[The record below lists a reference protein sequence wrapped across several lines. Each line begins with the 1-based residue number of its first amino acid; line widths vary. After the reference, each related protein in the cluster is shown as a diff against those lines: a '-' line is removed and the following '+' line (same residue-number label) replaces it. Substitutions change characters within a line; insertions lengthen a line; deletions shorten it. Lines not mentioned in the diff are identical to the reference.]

1 MPRRTDGSG
10 SGDGSGIGDGSGSGV
25 EKGSGDGSG
34 SGNGSGSGDGSG
46 SRGGR
51 AGAPGKGQRLH
62 PTWPH
67 TRRSHYLRPGGP
79 WRIGSLDATLSASG
93 PASTHRVVDGRSI
106 LEGPALE
113 DSVATVAGRLRSAG
127 VRRGDGVAWQL
138 PNGLPAVVLYR
149 ACWRLGAVA
158 LPVHAAAREIEV
170 ERSLEQVPCRLVLA
184 APDSAMAQRERAIIV
199 PQGVAG
205 LETLCQVLPAGPPV
219 APGSSARP
227 ADLAVVM
234 FTSGS
239 TGRPKA
245 VLHTQRGL
253 AWKAGLMAQVHGL
266 SASDAVLMPAP
277 MAHVSGL
284 LNGVLLPAVAGMSV
298 VCMARWDPDHAVEL
312 VESERITFMIG
323 PPTFFVTMMGA
334 GGFTRERVQSLRLVS
349 SGGAAVTPAFVDT
362 ARRELGCLV
371 KRTYG
376 STEAPTVTTSSEGDD
391 PTRARDTDGRAVGEV
406 ELRISDPE
414 SGRRLAPGS
423 TGELW
428 VRGPE
433 LFVGYAEPADNEPR
447 RGRGGWFRTGDLA
460 VLDDEG
466 WLRVV
471 GRLGDVIIRGGE
483 NIAATEVEAVLE
495 SHPLVRHAAAVP
507 VPDPVMGERVA
518 AVLVAAPSFDLEACR
533 RHFAEEGLARFKTP
547 EHLVLVGDLPT
558 LASGK
563 INRAACRELAAQSV
577 TGTRARVPDAGQSSA
592 GETQGER

>member
-1 MPRRTDGSG
+1 MSTSRRTL
-10 SGDGSGIGDGSGSGV
+10 
-25 EKGSGDGSG
+25 
-34 SGNGSGSGDGSG
+34 
-46 SRGGR
+46 R
-51 AGAPGKGQRLH
+51 APGTGHKLR
-62 PTWPH
+62 PTWDH
-67 TRRSHYLRPGGP
+67 ARRSHYLRSGGP
-79 WRIGSLDATLSASG
+79 WRVGSLDTVLSAPG
-93 PASTHRVVDGRSI
+93 PTPSHRVVDGDSA
-106 LEGPALE
+106 LGGAALE
-113 DSVATVAGRLRSAG
+113 QAVASVAGGLRSAG

-158 LPVHAAAREIEV
+158 LPIHAAARESEV
-170 ERSLEQVPCRLVLA
+170 ERSLEQAPARLTFA
-184 APDSAMAQRERAIIV
+184 AQGSAMAERGGAITV
-199 PQGVAG
+199 PGGMAG
-205 LETLCQVLPAGPPV
+205 LDAVSEALPAGPPV
-219 APGSSARP
+219 GPGSSARP
-227 ADLAVVM
+227 TDLAVVM

-253 AWKAGLMAQVHGL
+253 AWKAGLMARVHGL

-284 LNGVLLPAVAGMSV
+284 LNGVLLPAVAGMRT
-298 VCMARWDPDHAVEL
+298 VCMARWDPDHAVSL

-334 GGFTRERVQSLRLVS
+334 GGFTRERVRSLRLVS

-362 ARRELGCLV
+362 ARRELGCVV

-376 STEAPTVTTSSEGDD
+376 STEAPTVTTSAAGDD
-391 PTRARDTDGRAVGEV
+391 PARARDTDGRAVGEV
-406 ELRISDPE
+406 ELRISDPDT
-414 SGRRLAPGS
+414 GKRVVGGPAGS
-423 TGELW
+423 VGSAGELW

-433 LFVGYAEPADNEPR
+433 LFVGYADPADNEAR

-460 VLDDEG
+460 VIEEGG
-466 WLRVV
+466 WLRIV

-495 SHPLVRHAAAVP
+495 SHPLVRHAAAVA

-518 AVLVAAPSFDLEACR
+518 AVLVAGPSFDLDACR
-533 RHFAEEGLARFKTP
+533 RYFAEEGLARFKTP
-547 EHLVLVGDLPT
+547 EHLVLVDHLPT

-563 INRAACRELAAQSV
+563 INRAACRELAARSV
-577 TGTRARVPDAGQSSA
+577 AGASGSGAGSGGTRAGGSPRGVNG
-592 GETQGER
+592 